1 MRLIIA
7 ILLYFLLKRI
17 WKNFKNRIE
26 KLEEYNGEFIF
37 TFFSKLWKKEIYFNL
52 SEIQGVLFTR
62 MAISGKMFK
71 QIVLNVYLKDGY
83 MIKIQKKENC
93 ISFLKSCK
101 ENDEELYEKILRSI
115 PMGLDIS
122 SIVEK
127 EIENLKKNGK

>member
-62 MAISGKMFK
+62 MAISGRMFK

-101 ENDEELYEKILRSI
+101 ENDEELYEKILRSL

>member
-1 MRLIIA
+1 
-7 ILLYFLLKRI
+7 
-17 WKNFKNRIE
+17 
-26 KLEEYNGEFIF
+26 
-37 TFFSKLWKKEIYFNL
+37 
-52 SEIQGVLFTR
+52 
-62 MAISGKMFK
+62 MAISGRMFK

-127 EIENLKKNGK
+127 EIENLKKNG

>member
-62 MAISGKMFK
+62 MAISGRMFK

-83 MIKIQKKENC
+83 MIKIKKKENC

>member
-62 MAISGKMFK
+62 MAISGRMFK
-71 QIVLNVYLKDGY
+71 QIVLNVSLKDGY

>member
-62 MAISGKMFK
+62 MAISGRMFK

>member
-1 MRLIIA
+1 
-7 ILLYFLLKRI
+7 
-17 WKNFKNRIE
+17 
-26 KLEEYNGEFIF
+26 
-37 TFFSKLWKKEIYFNL
+37 
-52 SEIQGVLFTR
+52 
-62 MAISGKMFK
+62 MAISGRMFK